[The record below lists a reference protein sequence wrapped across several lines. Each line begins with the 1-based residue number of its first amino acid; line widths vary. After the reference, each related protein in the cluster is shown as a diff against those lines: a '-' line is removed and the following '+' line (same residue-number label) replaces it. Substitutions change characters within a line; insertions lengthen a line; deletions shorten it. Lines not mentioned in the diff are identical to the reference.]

1 MHITLKDY
9 NSFTQK
15 MLKTVLYMSVDAICT
30 NLHQPRFCHLEH
42 ARANAR
48 KATKWRRRVV
58 DKAGLGFKLD
68 LLLAKEQMHLK
79 SEQIHCSRRPRGRAS
94 DQPHHMQYS

>member
-15 MLKTVLYMSVDAICT
+15 MLKTVL
-30 NLHQPRFCHLEH
+30 CHLEH

-48 KATKWRRRVV
+48 KTTKWRRRVV

-68 LLLAKEQMHLK
+68 LLLAKEQMHFK